1 MTESQ
6 RLSSSKDCATSLV
19 NARETSDA
27 VLFSTQG
34 PYRGVEELTG
44 LTAEEAVIK
53 AHELYSERKRLYEGF
68 EVWDRTRFLVRY
80 PESDDDE
87 TLGEAQP

>member
-1 MTESQ
+1 M
-6 RLSSSKDCATSLV
+6 RCYFLRKGHIA
-19 NARETSDA
+19 A
-27 VLFSTQG
+27 
-34 PYRGVEELTG
+34 VEELTG